1 MFSEL
6 LLCGAI
12 ESFVISCRDAPTH
25 QRHSIRMHVWR
36 MCACVCAREKC
47 INYVKMRKT
56 RNNGSK
62 YVANATAAK
71 VKKQQKFDV
80 FVVAVLVA
88 APFEVQ

>member
-1 MFSEL
+1 
-6 LLCGAI
+6 
-12 ESFVISCRDAPTH
+12 
-25 QRHSIRMHVWR
+25 
-36 MCACVCAREKC
+36 
-47 INYVKMRKT
+47 MRKT

-62 YVANATAAK
+62 YVANATATK